1 MPVAVVRQS
10 CRKFG
15 ALLVLTGIFSG
26 APSMARAADDQC
38 NQLVQAAADGMA
50 GVIKADDTTIKQPQD
65 ITQFTCLGNFFNGV
79 GLDVIT
85 SGLNPASIAQKVA
98 GQFCSALTD
107 KWNSLQGAAQCGL
120 TVTGINTNFGAGLG
134 TGSGTFCPAINVG
147 GGGDTIVSAST
158 NTSGQQSW
166 GVEGSTQMP
175 DGYAIASLGTST
187 GLSEQRQ

>member
-1 MPVAVVRQS
+1 MPSSVEKNRRCRNGAVASLLGFLAVAPIA
-10 CRKFG
+10 
-15 ALLVLTGIFSG
+15 AL
-26 APSMARAADDQC
+26 AADDQC

-85 SGLNPASIAQKVA
+85 PGLNPASVAQKVA

-134 TGSGTFCPAINVG
+134 IGSGTFCPAINVG
-147 GGGDTIVSAST
+147 GSGDTLVSAAT

-166 GVEGSTQMP
+166 GVEGNTQMP
-175 DGYAIASLGTST
+175 DGYAIAPLGTST
-187 GLSEQRQ
+187 GITEQRQ

>member
-1 MPVAVVRQS
+1 MLFAVERQC
-10 CRKFG
+10 CRKLG
-15 ALLVLTGIFSG
+15 AFLALTGMMGG
-26 APSMARAADDQC
+26 APSAVFGADDQC

-134 TGSGTFCPAINVG
+134 TGSGTFCPSINLG
-147 GGGDTIVSAST
+147 GGGDTLVSAST

-175 DGYAIASLGTST
+175 DGYAIAPLGTST
-187 GLSEQRQ
+187 GLTEQRQ